1 MYLAKDTICSACC
14 MKQAEICL
22 DSESACFIF
31 IQAGESL
38 LTIKTATIGMDDNEQ
53 TAAKASPQSLGGVA
67 RKNKLSPERRSE
79 IARTAA
85 AARHGALSAGEM
97 PEANYQGKLS
107 IGDVELDCYVLNDG
121 RRLFHKRGMA
131 RALGLKSAGGN
142 AFMKTITRKGLGS
155 TVPLEL
161 HEKIE
166 NPIVFK
172 PLSGDP
178 AHGYEASA
186 LIDICDAIWE
196 ANKRGKLT
204 PQQAF
209 LALQAEVILRS
220 AAKVGIV
227 ALIDEATGYIRDKRK
242 DEYRE
247 LFQEFI
253 RAEFRQWEQEFP
265 NAFFDMIYRLY
276 NLRRSP
282 GNRHPQFFGKFI
294 RKYVY
299 APLANSNGAILE
311 MLDEKNPVVYSNGG
325 RRYKMFQYLSDVIG
339 LPAFRAHLWQVIGIG
354 NSTRSKEGFDR
365 GFNMAFPQV
374 GAMEQPDLFDE
385 IA

>member
-1 MYLAKDTICSACC
+1 M
-14 MKQAEICL
+14 AEN
-22 DSESACFIF
+22 DEPKAD
-31 IQAGESL
+31 
-38 LTIKTATIGMDDNEQ
+38 AT
-53 TAAKASPQSLGGVA
+53 PQSLGGLA
-67 RKNKLSPERRSE
+67 RKESLSPERRTE
-79 IARTAA
+79 IAKAAA
-85 AARHGALSAGEM
+85 AARYSFAAAGEM
-97 PEANYQGKLS
+97 PEANYQGKLP
-107 IGDVELDCYVLNDG
+107 IGDVTLDCYVLNDG
-121 RRLFHKRGMA
+121 RRMFHKRGLA
-131 RALGLKSAGGN
+131 KALLLKSTGGN
-142 AFMKTITRKGLGS
+142 AFMKTISRKGLGS
-155 TVPLEL
+155 AVPQNLW
-161 HEKIE
+161 EKLE

-172 PLSGDP
+172 AMGGDP
-178 AHGYEASA
+178 GHGYEATV

-196 ANKRGKLT
+196 ANKQGKLT
-204 PQQAF
+204 PRQGF

-227 ALIDEATGYIRDKRK
+227 ALVDEATGYIRDKRK
-242 DEYRE
+242 AEYRE

-265 NAFFDMIYRLY
+265 TAFFDMIYRLY

-339 LPAFRAHLWQVIGIG
+339 LPAFRAHLWQVVGIG
-354 NSTRSKEGFDR
+354 NATRSKEGFDR
-365 GFNMAFPQV
+365 GFNMAFPQA
-374 GAMEQPDLFDE
+374 GDMNQRDLFEDVT
-385 IA
+385 